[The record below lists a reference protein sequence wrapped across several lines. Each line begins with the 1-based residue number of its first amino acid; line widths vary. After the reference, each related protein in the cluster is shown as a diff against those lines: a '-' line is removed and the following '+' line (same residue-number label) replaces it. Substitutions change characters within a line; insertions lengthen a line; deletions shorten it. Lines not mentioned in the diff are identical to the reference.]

1 MSARRM
7 MARTTVPE
15 PLMKSFLGLV
25 AALLVSLPAAATDIN
40 APVVLVAKR
49 QLQDKLY
56 GATILVAR
64 PIGQDQHIGFI
75 VNRPTKV
82 TLAQLFP
89 EHAPSRKVPDPVF
102 LGGPISSESI
112 FALVQT
118 SKNPGG
124 RSVKLSE
131 DLFAVID
138 GKLVD
143 DVIEK
148 DPMHARFVAGLVA
161 WRSGELQD
169 EIKRGAW
176 YVLAADSAL
185 VLRKPEGLW
194 EELVRRAELKANG
207 I

>member
-1 MSARRM
+1 MIGRTKRR
-7 MARTTVPE
+7 E
-15 PLMKSFLGLV
+15 PAMKSLLALL
-25 AALLVSLPAAATDIN
+25 AALLASLPAAAADIDE
-40 APVVLVAKR
+40 PVILVAKR
-49 QLQDKLY
+49 QLKDRLY

-75 VNRPTKV
+75 VNRPSKI
-82 TLAQLFP
+82 TLGELFP
-89 EHAPSRKVPDPVF
+89 QHEPSRKVPDPVF
-102 LGGPISSESI
+102 VGGPITPESI
-112 FALVQT
+112 FALVKT
-118 SKNPGG
+118 TKNPGG
-124 RSVKLSE
+124 RSVKLTE
-131 DLFAVID
+131 ELFAVID

-148 DPMHARFVAGLVA
+148 DAAQARFVAGLVA

-176 YVLAADSAL
+176 HVFDADAAL

-194 EELVRRAELKANG
+194 EELVRRAELRANG

>member
-1 MSARRM
+1 
-7 MARTTVPE
+7 
-15 PLMKSFLGLV
+15 MKPFLGLM
-25 AALLVSLPAAATDIN
+25 AALFFSFPAAAADID

-49 QLQDKLY
+49 QLTDRFY

-75 VNRPTKV
+75 LNRPSRV
-82 TLAQLFP
+82 TLGELFP
-89 EHAPSRKVPDPVF
+89 QHAPSRKVPDPVF
-102 LGGPISSESI
+102 VGGPINSESI

-124 RSVKLSE
+124 RSVKLS
-131 DLFAVID
+131 DNLFAVID

-148 DPMHARFVAGLVA
+148 DPSHARFVAGLVA
-161 WRSGELQD
+161 WRSGELQ
-169 EIKRGAW
+169 EEVKRGAW
-176 YVLAADSAL
+176 HVLAADPDL

-194 EELVRRAELKANG
+194 EELVGSAELQANG

>member
-1 MSARRM
+1 
-7 MARTTVPE
+7 
-15 PLMKSFLGLV
+15 MKSFLGLM
-25 AALLVSLPAAATDIN
+25 AALIFTFPAAAADID

-49 QLQDKLY
+49 QLTDRFY
-56 GATILVAR
+56 GATILVVR

-75 VNRPTKV
+75 LNRPSRV
-82 TLAQLFP
+82 TLGELFP
-89 EHAPSRKVPDPVF
+89 QHAPSRKVPDPVF
-102 LGGPISSESI
+102 VGGPINSESI

-124 RSVKLSE
+124 RSVKLS
-131 DLFAVID
+131 DNLFAVID

-148 DPMHARFVAGLVA
+148 DPSHARFVAGLVA
-161 WRSGELQD
+161 WRSGELQ
-169 EIKRGAW
+169 EEVKRGAW
-176 YVLAADSAL
+176 HVLAADAAL

-194 EELVRRAELKANG
+194 EELVGSAELQANG

>member
-1 MSARRM
+1 
-7 MARTTVPE
+7 
-15 PLMKSFLGLV
+15 MKSFLGLI
-25 AALLVSLPAAATDIN
+25 AALLVALPAAAAEPTG
-40 APVVLVAKR
+40 PVLLVAKR

-75 VNRPTKV
+75 VNRPTRV
-82 TLAQLFP
+82 TLGELFP
-89 EHAPSRKVPDPVF
+89 QHAPSKRVPDPVF

-118 SKNPGG
+118 TRNPGG
-124 RSVKLSE
+124 RSVKLL
-131 DLFAVID
+131 DNLFAVID

-148 DPMHARFVAGLVA
+148 DAGSARFVAGLVA
-161 WRSGELQD
+161 WRSGELRE
-169 EIKRGAW
+169 EIRRGAW
-176 YVLAADSAL
+176 YVLAADSRL
-185 VLRKPEGLW
+185 VLRKPDGLW
-194 EELVRRAELKANG
+194 EELVRRAELRANG